1 MSPEASQPALPA
13 APVPASA
20 ADLAALRRTVQPIAP
35 ATTVAEVAEIIQ
47 RREYAGL
54 LCLPVVDNGQ
64 PLGTVSRNQLTDVFM
79 LRFGRELYGNR
90 PVTEVMNR
98 KPLLV
103 ADDLPLEAAA
113 QYVAANIGSPISEDF
128 LITRDGRYSGMGV
141 VIDLLGAMQA
151 QVAQNAQQLAE
162 AYDQLKSSQA
172 ALVQSEK
179 MASLGQMVAGVA
191 HEINTPL
198 GYVRNNV
205 EMVQGVF
212 TQLRELL
219 GEHERLTQMLTDEG
233 ADEQALSQLLFKLTA
248 EAQDLHDS
256 KLLDD
261 TEALFGDTLFGVDTI
276 KDLVINLRNF
286 SRLDAARVAEVNL
299 NDCLDQTL
307 VIANNVLKNKVEV
320 IKRYGEI
327 PQVACSPSQINQVL
341 LNMMSNAVQ
350 AIEHDQGKLLLKT
363 ETEDAWVRISIQDN
377 GKGIAQEHLPKIF
390 DPFFTTKPVGQGTG
404 LGLSISYQIVQAHG
418 GTIHVASVPG
428 KGTRFIISLPLAAPL
443 QSTAQAPDAARAA

>member
-1 MSPEASQPALPA
+1 MSPEASQPAAQAVPA
-13 APVPASA
+13 APAAAGIAS
-20 ADLAALRRTVQPIAP
+20 LCRTVAGIAP
-35 ATTVAEVAEIIQ
+35 ATTVAEVADIV
-47 RREYAGL
+47 RRPEYAGL
-54 LCLPVVDNGQ
+54 LCLPVVDHGQ
-64 PLGTVSRNQLTDVFM
+64 PVGTISRNQLTDIFM
-79 LRFGRELYGNR
+79 LRFGRELYGAR
-90 PVTEVMNR
+90 PVTEVMNQR
-98 KPLLV
+98 PLLV
-103 ADDLPLEAAA
+103 DENLPLDAAA
-113 QYVAANIGSPISEDF
+113 QYVADNIGTPISEDF
-128 LITRDGRYSGMGV
+128 LVTRQGRYLGVGV

-151 QVAQNAQQLAE
+151 QVARNAAQLAD
-162 AYDQLKSSQA
+162 AYGQLKSSQT

-212 TQLRELL
+212 GQMRGML
-219 GEHERLTQMLTDEG
+219 GEYDSLVRMLTDENT
-233 ADEQALSQLLFKLTA
+233 DEQGLSQLLFKLSSDA
-248 EAQDLHDS
+248 HELQDS

-261 TEALFGDTLFGVDTI
+261 AEALFGDTLFGVDTI
-276 KDLVINLRNF
+276 KELVINLRNF
-286 SRLDAARVAEVNL
+286 SRLDAAKVAEVSL

-307 VIANNVLKNKVEV
+307 VIANNVLRNKVEI

-327 PQVACSPSQINQVL
+327 PPVPCSPSQINQVL
-341 LNMMSNAVQ
+341 LNMMSNAAQ

-363 ETEDAWVRISIQDN
+363 EAEGAWVKVSIQDN
-377 GKGIAQEHLPKIF
+377 GKGISPENLQKIF

-428 KGTRFIISLPLAAPL
+428 KGTKFVISLPLAAADL
-443 QSTAQAPDAARAA
+443 VSAA

>member
-1 MSPEASQPALPA
+1 MSPEASQPAAA
-13 APVPASA
+13 APAPA
-20 ADLAALRRTVQPIAP
+20 ADLASLRRSVAPITP
-35 ATTVAEVAEIIQ
+35 ATTVQEVADIIQ

-54 LCLPVVDNGQ
+54 LCLPVVDRGV
-64 PLGTVSRNQLTDVFM
+64 PLGTVSRNQLTDIFM

-90 PVTEVMNR
+90 PVAEVMSR

-103 ADDLPLEAAA
+103 ADDLSLEQAA

-128 LITRDGRYSGMGV
+128 LITREGRYSGMGV

-151 QVAQNAQQLAE
+151 RVAQNAQQLSV
-162 AYDQLKSSQA
+162 AYGQLQSSQA

-212 TQLRELL
+212 AQMRELL
-219 GEHERLTQMLTDEG
+219 GEHEKLVHMLTDE
-233 ADEQALSQLLFKLTA
+233 AAEEQALSQLLFKLSA
-248 EAQDLHDS
+248 ETHDLHDS
-256 KLLDD
+256 RLLED

-286 SRLDAARVAEVNL
+286 SRLDAAKVAEVSL

-327 PQVACSPSQINQVL
+327 PRVACSPSQINQVL
-341 LNMMSNAVQ
+341 LNIMSNAAQ
-350 AIEHDQGKLLLKT
+350 AIEHDQGRLLLKT
-363 ETEDAWVRISIQDN
+363 EADGGWVRVSIQDN
-377 GKGIAQEHLPKIF
+377 GKGIAQEHLQKVF

-418 GTIHVASVPG
+418 GTIQVASVLG
-428 KGTRFIISLPLAAPL
+428 KGTRFVISLPLTSQP
-443 QSTAQAPDAARAA
+443 TMQAPDAARAA

>member
-1 MSPEASQPALPA
+1 MSPEASQPVLPA
-13 APVPASA
+13 ASAPAA
-20 ADLAALRRTVQPIAP
+20 GALATLRRTVQPITP
-35 ATTVAEVAEIIQ
+35 TTTVVEVADIIQ
-47 RREYAGL
+47 RADYAGL
-54 LCLPVVDNGQ
+54 LCLPVVDRGQ
-64 PLGTVSRNQLTDVFM
+64 PVGTVSRNQLTDIFM

-90 PVTEVMNR
+90 AVAEVMNR

-103 ADDLPLEAAA
+103 AEDLPLEAAA

-151 QVAQNAQQLAE
+151 QVAHNAQQLAE
-162 AYDQLKSSQA
+162 AYRQLKSSQT

-212 TQLRELL
+212 AQMRELL
-219 GEHERLTQMLTDEG
+219 GEHERLAQMLTDESTE
-233 ADEQALSQLLFKLTA
+233 EQALSQLLFKLTA
-248 EAQDLHDS
+248 EAQDLQDS
-256 KLLDD
+256 KLLED
-261 TEALFGDTLFGVDTI
+261 TEALFGDTLYGVDTI
-276 KDLVINLRNF
+276 RDLVINLRNF

-299 NDCLDQTL
+299 NDCLEQTL

-341 LNMMSNAVQ
+341 LNMMSNAAQ
-350 AIEHDQGKLLLKT
+350 AIEHEQGRLLLKT
-363 ETEDAWVRISIQDN
+363 EADGAWVRVSIQDN
-377 GKGIAQEHLPKIF
+377 GKGIAQEHLPKVF

-418 GTIHVASVPG
+418 GTIQVASVVG
-428 KGTRFIISLPLAAPL
+428 KGTRFVISLPLAASL
-443 QSTAQAPDAARAA
+443 QSTAKAPDAARAA